1 MKGKTRGSGK
11 CKAMNASE
19 SNEKKKKRVA
29 ACPNSSELYS
39 KSLLLLFHLKISI
52 NLYIHT

>member
-29 ACPNSSELYS
+29 ACPASELYS

-52 NLYIHT
+52 NLYIHI